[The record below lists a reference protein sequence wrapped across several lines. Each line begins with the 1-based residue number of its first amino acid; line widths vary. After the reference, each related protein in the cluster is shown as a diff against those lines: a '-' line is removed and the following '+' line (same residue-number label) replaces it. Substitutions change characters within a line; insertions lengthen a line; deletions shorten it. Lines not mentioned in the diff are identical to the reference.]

1 MTPIRIG
8 IIGAGWV
15 VRNRHLPAIKK
26 IPDAE
31 VGWIWSRN
39 TDKANQ
45 VAAEH
50 GIGRVLKEWQ
60 EVIDTPEIDAVVVAT
75 PPVLHATVT
84 LAALKSGK
92 HVLSQARMARNLKEA
107 QEMTQAAQ
115 ASTLVTA
122 LYPAR
127 PGLKG
132 HRAMLRLLHEEKFV
146 GELREVRVTGMEL
159 AEGKKEY
166 AWASDPDVVGVNAM
180 NLGMWVEVLNRW
192 IGPAKSVS
200 ATAKIHHQKRKAYGG
215 DWVNA
220 AVPDSLAVVAELEC
234 GATASYH
241 LSTCAACGPA
251 TGVEIYGSRGALAYQ
266 FFADEIRAASVDNPN
281 WEPIAILPEEA
292 SSQTTDSDFIQAIR
306 TGARVSPDFSEG
318 LRYMEFLEAVAFSVE
333 TGSIVAIPGLQPKMQ
348 CWGRLLDRH
357 VAQH

>member
-39 TDKANQ
+39 IDKANE

-75 PPVLHATVT
+75 PPVLHATAT

-132 HRAMLRLLHEEKFV
+132 HRVMLRLLHEEKFV

-251 TGVEIYGSRGALAYQ
+251 TGVEIYGSRGRWPINSSPMKFALPRS
-266 FFADEIRAASVDNPN
+266 ITRTGNPLQSSPRKQAPRPRTQTSFRQSEPVPGYLPISRKAFVT
-281 WEPIAILPEEA
+281 WSSWKRSLSPSRQGVSLPYLVCSRSAMLGPIA
-292 SSQTTDSDFIQAIR
+292 
-306 TGARVSPDFSEG
+306 
-318 LRYMEFLEAVAFSVE
+318 
-333 TGSIVAIPGLQPKMQ
+333 
-348 CWGRLLDRH
+348 
-357 VAQH
+357 